1 MAVRSTLRR
10 VREGIHGA
18 FAFCT
23 YKVVTEEAA
32 AELGGK
38 TDPRARPMPPSMQ
51 PAALGLGFPSGNIPS
66 AQE

>member
-18 FAFCT
+18 FALCT
-23 YKVVTEEAA
+23 YKVFTEKAA

-38 TDPRARPMPPSMQ
+38 TQSKANAPSMQ